1 MRVGILAEKLGMSR
15 YYDKNSTNQ
24 AVTLL
29 KVTNC
34 KVISIQSK
42 DKNGYNSVTL
52 SHGKSKNPSKP
63 FKVFLKKSNLTAFS
77 RSREFRLDSTDG
89 FKVGDEINVSNF
101 MEGQYVDVSSNSIGK
116 GFAGGMK
123 RHNFAG
129 NRATHG
135 VSISHRSHG
144 STGQCQDPG
153 KVFKGKKM
161 AGRLGNKK
169 ITTQNLLVLK
179 VDTENNLL
187 IVKGSVPGHK
197 GCMVRVVDAIKKE
210 QDIKTFKGVE
220 QNNNDQENIKENIV
234 SENSNMSSNET
245 KTAESVQK
253 KDEVKDTKANIT
265 TEQSKESQSSGI
277 ASEQGSDS
285 EIKQVETNEEE
296 AKS

>member
-15 YYDKNSTNQ
+15 YYDKNSDNQ

-63 FKVFLKKSNLTAFS
+63 FKLFLKKNNLTAFS
-77 RSREFRLDSTDG
+77 RSREFRLDSTEG
-89 FKVGDEINVSNF
+89 FKVGDEVNVSNF
-101 MEGQYVDVSSNSIGK
+101 MEGQYIDVSSNSIGK

-197 GCMVRVVDAIKKE
+197 GCIVRVVDAVKKD
-210 QDIKTFKGVE
+210 QDIKTSKDE
-220 QNNNDQENIKENIV
+220 LQNKADQQNVKENIV
-234 SENSNMSSNET
+234 PENSNASSNET
-245 KTAESVQK
+245 MAIESIQN
-253 KDEVKDTKANIT
+253 KDEAKDTKVNTAAEPSND
-265 TEQSKESQSSGI
+265 SQS
-277 ASEQGSDS
+277 AETTSEQESDS
-285 EIKQVETNEEE
+285 DSKQDKTNKDE

>member
-29 KVTNC
+29 KVSNC

-52 SHGKSKNPSKP
+52 SHGKSKNSSKP
-63 FKVFLKKSNLTAFS
+63 FKVFLKKNNLNAFS
-77 RSREFRLDSTDG
+77 HSREFRVDSTEG
-89 FKVGDEINVSNF
+89 LNVGDEINVSNF

-187 IVKGSVPGHK
+187 IVRGSVPGHK

-210 QDIKTFKGVE
+210 QDIKISEEAVKKNE
-220 QNNNDQENIKENIV
+220 DQQNIKENIS
-234 SENSNMSSNET
+234 SETPSASSSET
-245 KTAESVQK
+245 KAVEPTQNKE
-253 KDEVKDTKANIT
+253 EVEDIKANT
-265 TEQSKESQSSGI
+265 DAEESNESQSTEVT
-277 ASEQGSDS
+277 SEQESDS
-285 EIKQVETNEEE
+285 DNKKDKTNKEET
-296 AKS
+296 KS

>member
-15 YYDKNSTNQ
+15 YYDKDSTNQ

-29 KVTNC
+29 KVSNC
-34 KVISIQSK
+34 KVVSIQNK

-63 FKVFLKKSNLTAFS
+63 FKVFLKKNNLTAFS
-77 RSREFRLDSTDG
+77 RSREFRLDTTED

-101 MEGQYVDVSSNSIGK
+101 IEGQYVDVSSNSIGK

-179 VDTENNLL
+179 VDKENNLL
-187 IVKGSVPGHK
+187 IFKGSVPGHK
-197 GCMVRVVDAIKKE
+197 GCMVRVVDAIKKD
-210 QDIKTFKGVE
+210 QDIKTSKEAVH
-220 QNNNDQENIKENIV
+220 NNEDQQNIKENTV
-234 SENSNMSSNET
+234 PENSSASLNET
-245 KTAESVQK
+245 KVKEAKQNQDEIGDTKVNSATEQPSENQSTEIISEQVSDSDSK
-253 KDEVKDTKANIT
+253 KDK
-265 TEQSKESQSSGI
+265 
-277 ASEQGSDS
+277 
-285 EIKQVETNEEE
+285 TNEEE

>member
-1 MRVGILAEKLGMSR
+1 M
-15 YYDKNSTNQ
+15 
-24 AVTLL
+24 
-29 KVTNC
+29 
-34 KVISIQSK
+34 
-42 DKNGYNSVTL
+42 
-52 SHGKSKNPSKP
+52 
-63 FKVFLKKSNLTAFS
+63 FLKKNNLTAFS
-77 RSREFRLDSTDG
+77 RSREFRLDSTEG

-101 MEGQYVDVSSNSIGK
+101 REGQYVDVSSNSIGK

-123 RHNFAG
+123 RHNFAA

-179 VDTENNLL
+179 VDKENNLL

-197 GCMVRVVDAIKKE
+197 GSMVRVVDAIKKK
-210 QDIKTFKGVE
+210 QDIKISKEEV
-220 QNNNDQENIKENIV
+220 QNNEDQQNIKENTV
-234 SENSNMSSNET
+234 PENSSASLNET
-245 KTAESVQK
+245 KITESTQN
-253 KDEVKDTKANIT
+253 KDEVKDTKVNIA
-265 TEQSKESQSSGI
+265 TEQPSESQSI
-277 ASEQGSDS
+277 EITSEQESDS
-285 EIKQVETNEEE
+285 DSKKHKTNEEE